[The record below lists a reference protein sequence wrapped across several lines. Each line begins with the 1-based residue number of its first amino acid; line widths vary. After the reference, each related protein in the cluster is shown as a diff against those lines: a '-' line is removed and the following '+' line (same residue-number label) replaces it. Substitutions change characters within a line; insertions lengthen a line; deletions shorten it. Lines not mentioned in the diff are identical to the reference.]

1 MNEVVNTI
9 DQIRSTVDPSAVLL
23 LNGVNRTPLADQL
36 KFSSLLKTFVETPQE
51 ALAAVQ
57 GKKEPFDKTVT
68 DRRFDDFGRN
78 RELRQGAIKDGA
90 SSSELRS
97 ENAAVTDTPRN
108 ISKDHKPK
116 VASVTRDALREGSSD
131 FSEPNQVKQPSNQ
144 SGPVSV
150 DPKINNSD
158 IMALVKNPIAGPVEN
173 LRKGAN
179 NADKALSERFTPNV
193 MGKSD
198 GTRGLNLQNNMET
211 AANTGSS
218 ANINKEFTNLSE
230 LLNTAVTK
238 KLNKGSARANT
249 ASATETL
256 ANRQAQDLAQRLGQ
270 GSQAQIQ
277 VALSDTAGKQ
287 SSTPSQALTNGALL
301 ATLGSSGESDNNL
314 GNGLQRSGTN
324 VATDRQTPNSH
335 FGAQNN
341 GASYNPQQDTAA
353 ANFAQ
358 AIRAQAQALGGQQSA
373 NAATLAPKIAPITAD
388 AASISNINGPNS
400 LSQLS
405 QSAKANPSS
414 AARQPHTPPAPMEQV
429 SVQIQRAVLSG
440 SDKINIKLHP
450 AHLGRVEVRLDI
462 AADGKLSAII
472 MAEKPETLELLQRD
486 IKGLEKALQ
495 QAGLDTNSNSF
506 NFGLKQNSAQ
516 KGDLD
521 RGPDNG
527 HDDTSSELTDM
538 QGDEID
544 PGILMKQHEYG
555 HNASTNGGIDIQV

>member
-23 LNGVNRTPLADQL
+23 LNGVNGTPLADQL

-90 SSSELRS
+90 SSS

-158 IMALVKNPIAGPVEN
+158 IMALVKNPIAGPVGN

-238 KLNKGSARANT
+238 KLNKGSARGNT

-301 ATLGSSGESDNNL
+301 ATLGSSGESDNIL

-324 VATDRQTPNSH
+324 VLTDRQAPNSH

-341 GASYNPQQDTAA
+341 GASYNPQQDATA

-373 NAATLAPKIAPITAD
+373 NAATLAPKIAPITTD
-388 AASISNINGPNS
+388 ASISNINGPNS

-521 RGPDNG
+521 RGPSNG

>member
-23 LNGVNRTPLADQL
+23 LNGVNGTPLADQL

-57 GKKEPFDKTVT
+57 GNKKTFDKTVT
-68 DRRFDDFGRN
+68 DRRFDDFGQN

-90 SSSELRS
+90 RSSENT
-97 ENAAVTDTPRN
+97 NATDTPRN
-108 ISKDHKPK
+108 ISKGDKPK
-116 VASVTRDALREGSSD
+116 VASVTRDALREGSSH

-144 SGPVSV
+144 SGPLSV
-150 DPKINNSD
+150 DPKIKNSD

-179 NADKALSERFTPNV
+179 NTDKALSERFTPNV

-238 KLNKGSARANT
+238 KLNKGSARGNT

-277 VALSDTAGKQ
+277 VALSDTGGKQ

-314 GNGLQRSGTN
+314 GNSLQRSGAN
-324 VATDRQTPNSH
+324 VLTDRQAPNSH

-341 GASYNPQQDTAA
+341 GASYNSQQDTAA
-353 ANFAQ
+353 VNFAQ
-358 AIRAQAQALGGQQSA
+358 AIRAQAQALSGQQTA

-405 QSAKANPSS
+405 QSAKANPS

-450 AHLGRVEVRLDI
+450 AHLGRVEVRLNI
-462 AADGKLSAII
+462 AADGQLSAII

-521 RGPDNG
+521 RGPNNG
-527 HDDTSSELTDM
+527 HDDNSSELTDI

-555 HNASTNGGIDIQV
+555 HNSSTNGGIDIQV

>member
-23 LNGVNRTPLADQL
+23 LNGVNGTPLADQL

-90 SSSELRS
+90 SSS

-158 IMALVKNPIAGPVEN
+158 IMALVKNPIAGPVGN

-238 KLNKGSARANT
+238 KLNKGSARGNT
-249 ASATETL
+249 ASPTETL

-277 VALSDTAGKQ
+277 VALSDKAGKQ

-301 ATLGSSGESDNNL
+301 ATLGSSGESDNIL

-324 VATDRQTPNSH
+324 VLTDRQTPNSH

-341 GASYNPQQDTAA
+341 GASYNPQQDAAA

-373 NAATLAPKIAPITAD
+373 NAATLAPKIAPITTD
-388 AASISNINGPNS
+388 ASISNINGPNS

-521 RGPDNG
+521 RGPSNG

>member
-23 LNGVNRTPLADQL
+23 LNGVNGTPLADQL

-57 GKKEPFDKTVT
+57 GNKKTFDKTVT
-68 DRRFDDFGRN
+68 DRRFDDFGQN

-90 SSSELRS
+90 RSSENT
-97 ENAAVTDTPRN
+97 NATDTPRN
-108 ISKDHKPK
+108 ISKGDKPK
-116 VASVTRDALREGSSD
+116 VASVTRDALREGSSH

-144 SGPVSV
+144 SGPLSV

-179 NADKALSERFTPNV
+179 NTDKALSERFTPNV

-238 KLNKGSARANT
+238 KLNKGSARGNT

-277 VALSDTAGKQ
+277 VALSDTGGKQ

-314 GNGLQRSGTN
+314 GNSLQRSGAN
-324 VATDRQTPNSH
+324 VLTDRQAPNSH

-341 GASYNPQQDTAA
+341 GASYNSQQDTAA
-353 ANFAQ
+353 VNFAQ
-358 AIRAQAQALGGQQSA
+358 AIRAQAQALSGQQTA
-373 NAATLAPKIAPITAD
+373 NAATLAPKFAPITAD

-405 QSAKANPSS
+405 QSAKANPS

-450 AHLGRVEVRLDI
+450 AHLGRVEVRLNI
-462 AADGKLSAII
+462 AADGQLSAII

-521 RGPDNG
+521 RGPNNG
-527 HDDTSSELTDM
+527 HDDNSSELTDI

-555 HNASTNGGIDIQV
+555 HNSSTNGGIDIQV

>member
-23 LNGVNRTPLADQL
+23 LNGVNGTPLADQL

-57 GKKEPFDKTVT
+57 GNKKTFDKTVP
-68 DRRFDDFGRN
+68 DRRFDDFGQN

-90 SSSELRS
+90 RSSENT
-97 ENAAVTDTPRN
+97 NATDTPRN
-108 ISKDHKPK
+108 ISKGDKPK
-116 VASVTRDALREGSSD
+116 VASVTRDALREGSSH

-144 SGPVSV
+144 SGPLSV

-179 NADKALSERFTPNV
+179 NTDKALSERFTPNV

-238 KLNKGSARANT
+238 KLNKGSARGNT

-277 VALSDTAGKQ
+277 VALSDTGGKQ

-314 GNGLQRSGTN
+314 GNSLQRSGAN
-324 VATDRQTPNSH
+324 VLTDRQAPNSH

-341 GASYNPQQDTAA
+341 GASYNSQQDTAA

-358 AIRAQAQALGGQQSA
+358 ATRAQAQALSGQQTA
-373 NAATLAPKIAPITAD
+373 NAATLAPKFAPITAD

-405 QSAKANPSS
+405 QSAKANPS

-450 AHLGRVEVRLDI
+450 AHLGRVEVRLNI
-462 AADGKLSAII
+462 AADGQLSAII

-521 RGPDNG
+521 RGPNNG
-527 HDDTSSELTDM
+527 HDDNSSELTDI

-555 HNASTNGGIDIQV
+555 HNSSTNGGIDIQV

>member
-23 LNGVNRTPLADQL
+23 LNGVNGTPLADQL

-57 GKKEPFDKTVT
+57 GNKKPFDKTVT
-68 DRRFDDFGRN
+68 DRRFDDFGQN
-78 RELRQGAIKDGA
+78 RELGQGAIKDGA
-90 SSSELRS
+90 RSSELRS

-108 ISKDHKPK
+108 LIKGDKPK
-116 VASVTRDALREGSSD
+116 VASVTRDALREGSSH
-131 FSEPNQVKQPSNQ
+131 FSEPNQVKQPNNQ
-144 SGPVSV
+144 SGPLSV

-158 IMALVKNPIAGPVEN
+158 IMALVKNPIAGP
-173 LRKGAN
+173 LGRGAN
-179 NADKALSERFTPNV
+179 NADKALFEKFAPNV
-193 MGKSD
+193 MAKSG

-218 ANINKEFTNLSE
+218 ATINKDFTNVSE
-230 LLNTAVTK
+230 MLNTAVTQ

-277 VALSDTAGKQ
+277 VALSDKSGKQ
-287 SSTPSQALTNGALL
+287 SSTPSQALTSGALL
-301 ATLGSSGESDNNL
+301 ATLGSNGESDNIL
-314 GNGLQRSGTN
+314 GNSLQRSGTN
-324 VATDRQTPNSH
+324 VAADRQAPNSH

-341 GASYNPQQDTAA
+341 GASYNLQQDATA

-388 AASISNINGPNS
+388 AASVSNINGPNS

-414 AARQPHTPPAPMEQV
+414 AARQPHTPPIPMEQV

-440 SDKINIKLHP
+440 NDKINIKLHP
-450 AHLGRVEVRLDI
+450 AHLGRVEVRLNI
-462 AADGKLSAII
+462 AADGQLSAII

-506 NFGLKQNSAQ
+506 NFGLKQNSTQ
-516 KGDLD
+516 KGDPDL
-521 RGPDNG
+521 GPNNG

-544 PGILMKQHEYG
+544 PDILMKQHEYG

>member
-9 DQIRSTVDPSAVLL
+9 DQIRSTVDPSAMLL
-23 LNGVNRTPLADQL
+23 VNGVNGTPLADQL

-57 GKKEPFDKTVT
+57 GNKKTFDKTVT

-108 ISKDHKPK
+108 LIKGDKPK
-116 VASVTRDALREGSSD
+116 VASVTRDALREGSSH
-131 FSEPNQVKQPSNQ
+131 FSEPNQVKQTNNQ
-144 SGPVSV
+144 SGPISV

-158 IMALVKNPIAGPVEN
+158 IMALVKNPIAGPLGN
-173 LRKGAN
+173 LGRGAN

-218 ANINKEFTNLSE
+218 TNINKEFTNVSE

-238 KLNKGSARANT
+238 KLNKGSARGNT

-277 VALSDTAGKQ
+277 VAVSDNAGKQ
-287 SSTPSQALTNGALL
+287 SSTPSQALTSGALL
-301 ATLGSSGESDNNL
+301 ATLGSSGESNNIL

-324 VATDRQTPNSH
+324 VLTDRQTPNSH

-341 GASYNPQQDTAA
+341 GASYNSQQDATA

-388 AASISNINGPNS
+388 AASISNINSPNS

-538 QGDEID
+538 QGDETD

-555 HNASTNGGIDIQV
+555 HNSSTNGGIDIQV

>member
-23 LNGVNRTPLADQL
+23 LNGVNGTPLADQL

-90 SSSELRS
+90 SSSE
-97 ENAAVTDTPRN
+97 NAAVTDTPGN

-158 IMALVKNPIAGPVEN
+158 IMALVKNPIAGPVGN

-230 LLNTAVTK
+230 MLNTAVTK
-238 KLNKGSARANT
+238 KLNKGGARGNT
-249 ASATETL
+249 ASPTETL

-301 ATLGSSGESDNNL
+301 ATLGSSGESDNIL
-314 GNGLQRSGTN
+314 GNGLQRSGMN
-324 VATDRQTPNSH
+324 VLTDRQTPNSH

-341 GASYNPQQDTAA
+341 GASYNPQQDAAA

-373 NAATLAPKIAPITAD
+373 NAATLAPKFAPITAD

-521 RGPDNG
+521 RGPSNG

-555 HNASTNGGIDIQV
+555 HNSSTNGGIDIQV

>member
-23 LNGVNRTPLADQL
+23 LNGVNGTPLADQL

-57 GKKEPFDKTVT
+57 GNKKTFDKTVT
-68 DRRFDDFGRN
+68 DRRFDDFGQN

-90 SSSELRS
+90 RSSENT
-97 ENAAVTDTPRN
+97 NATDTPRN
-108 ISKDHKPK
+108 ISKGDKPK
-116 VASVTRDALREGSSD
+116 VASVTRDALREGSSH

-144 SGPVSV
+144 SGPLSV

-179 NADKALSERFTPNV
+179 NTDKALSERFTPNV

-238 KLNKGSARANT
+238 KLNKGSARGNT

-277 VALSDTAGKQ
+277 VALSDTGGKQ

-314 GNGLQRSGTN
+314 GNSLQRSGAN
-324 VATDRQTPNSH
+324 VLTDRQAPNSH

-341 GASYNPQQDTAA
+341 GASYNSQQDTAA
-353 ANFAQ
+353 VNFAQ
-358 AIRAQAQALGGQQSA
+358 AIRAQAQALSGQQTA
-373 NAATLAPKIAPITAD
+373 NAATLAPKFAPITAD

-405 QSAKANPSS
+405 QSAKANPS

-450 AHLGRVEVRLDI
+450 AHLGRVEVRLNI
-462 AADGKLSAII
+462 AADGQLSAII

-521 RGPDNG
+521 RGPNNG
-527 HDDTSSELTDM
+527 HDDTSSELTDI

-555 HNASTNGGIDIQV
+555 HNSSTNGGIDIQV

>member
-23 LNGVNRTPLADQL
+23 LNGVNGTPLADQL

-57 GKKEPFDKTVT
+57 GNKKTFDKTVT
-68 DRRFDDFGRN
+68 DRRFDDFGQN

-90 SSSELRS
+90 RSSENT
-97 ENAAVTDTPRN
+97 NATDTPRN
-108 ISKDHKPK
+108 ISKGDKPK
-116 VASVTRDALREGSSD
+116 VASVTRDALREGSSH

-144 SGPVSV
+144 SGPLSV
-150 DPKINNSD
+150 DPKIKNSD

-179 NADKALSERFTPNV
+179 NTDKALSERFTPNV

-238 KLNKGSARANT
+238 KLNKGSARGNT

-277 VALSDTAGKQ
+277 VALSDKAGKQ

-314 GNGLQRSGTN
+314 GNSLQRSGAN
-324 VATDRQTPNSH
+324 VLTDRQAPNSH

-341 GASYNPQQDTAA
+341 GASYNSQQDTAA
-353 ANFAQ
+353 VNFAQ
-358 AIRAQAQALGGQQSA
+358 AIRAQAQALSGQQTA
-373 NAATLAPKIAPITAD
+373 NAATLAPKFAPITAD

-405 QSAKANPSS
+405 QSAKANPS

-450 AHLGRVEVRLDI
+450 AHLGRVEVRLNI
-462 AADGKLSAII
+462 AADGQLSAII

-521 RGPDNG
+521 RGPNNG
-527 HDDTSSELTDM
+527 HDDNSSELTDI

-555 HNASTNGGIDIQV
+555 HNSSTNGGIDIQV

>member
-23 LNGVNRTPLADQL
+23 LNGVNGTPLADQL

-57 GKKEPFDKTVT
+57 GNKKTFDKTVT
-68 DRRFDDFGRN
+68 DRRFDDFGQN

-90 SSSELRS
+90 RSSENT
-97 ENAAVTDTPRN
+97 NATDTPRN
-108 ISKDHKPK
+108 ISKGDKPK
-116 VASVTRDALREGSSD
+116 VASVTRDALREGSSH

-144 SGPVSV
+144 SGPLSV
-150 DPKINNSD
+150 DPKIKNSD

-179 NADKALSERFTPNV
+179 NTDKALSERFTPNV

-238 KLNKGSARANT
+238 KLNKGSARGNT

-277 VALSDTAGKQ
+277 VALSDTGGKQ

-314 GNGLQRSGTN
+314 GNSLQRSGAN
-324 VATDRQTPNSH
+324 VLTDRQAPNSH

-341 GASYNPQQDTAA
+341 GASYNSQQDTAA

-358 AIRAQAQALGGQQSA
+358 ATRAQAQALSGQQTA
-373 NAATLAPKIAPITAD
+373 NAATLAPKFAPITAD

-405 QSAKANPSS
+405 QSAKANPS

-521 RGPDNG
+521 RGPNNG
-527 HDDTSSELTDM
+527 HDDNSSELTDI

-555 HNASTNGGIDIQV
+555 HNSSTNGGIDIQV

>member
-90 SSSELRS
+90 SSSE
-97 ENAAVTDTPRN
+97 NAAVTDTPRN

-158 IMALVKNPIAGPVEN
+158 IMALVKNPIAGPVGN

-238 KLNKGSARANT
+238 KLNKGSARGNT

-277 VALSDTAGKQ
+277 VALSDKAGKQ

-301 ATLGSSGESDNNL
+301 ATLGSSGESDNIL

-324 VATDRQTPNSH
+324 VLTDRQTPNSH

-341 GASYNPQQDTAA
+341 GASYNPQQDAAA

-373 NAATLAPKIAPITAD
+373 NAATLAPKIAPITTD
-388 AASISNINGPNS
+388 ASISNINGPNS

-521 RGPDNG
+521 RGPSNG

>member
-23 LNGVNRTPLADQL
+23 LNGVNGTPLADQL

-57 GKKEPFDKTVT
+57 GNKKTFDKTVT
-68 DRRFDDFGRN
+68 DRRFDDFGQN

-90 SSSELRS
+90 RSSENT
-97 ENAAVTDTPRN
+97 NATDTPRN
-108 ISKDHKPK
+108 ISKGDKPK
-116 VASVTRDALREGSSD
+116 VASVTRDALREGSSH

-144 SGPVSV
+144 SGPLSV

-179 NADKALSERFTPNV
+179 NTDKALSERFTPNV

-238 KLNKGSARANT
+238 KLNKGSARGNT

-277 VALSDTAGKQ
+277 VALSDTGGKQ

-314 GNGLQRSGTN
+314 GNSLQRSGAN
-324 VATDRQTPNSH
+324 VLTDRQAPNSH

-341 GASYNPQQDTAA
+341 GASYNSQQDTAA
-353 ANFAQ
+353 VNFAQ
-358 AIRAQAQALGGQQSA
+358 AIRAQAQALSGQQTA

-405 QSAKANPSS
+405 QSAKANPS

-450 AHLGRVEVRLDI
+450 AHLGRVEVRLNI
-462 AADGKLSAII
+462 AADGQLSAII

-521 RGPDNG
+521 RGPNNG
-527 HDDTSSELTDM
+527 HDDNSSELTDI

-555 HNASTNGGIDIQV
+555 HNSSTNGGIDIQV

>member
-1 MNEVVNTI
+1 MNEVVNTV

-23 LNGVNRTPLADQL
+23 LNGVNGTPLADQL
-36 KFSSLLKTFVETPQE
+36 KFSSLLKIFVETPQE

-57 GKKEPFDKTVT
+57 GNKKTFDKAVT
-68 DRRFDDFGRN
+68 GRRFDDFGQN
-78 RELRQGAIKDGA
+78 RELGQDAIKDGA
-90 SSSELRS
+90 RSSELPS
-97 ENAAVTDTPRN
+97 GNATLTDTPRN
-108 ISKDHKPK
+108 LIKDDKPK
-116 VASVTRDALREGSSD
+116 VASVTKDALREGSSD
-131 FSEPNQVKQPSNQ
+131 FSEPNQVKQPNNQ

-158 IMALVKNPIAGPVEN
+158 IMALVKNPIAGPVES
-173 LRKGAN
+173 LRRNAN
-179 NADKALSERFTPNV
+179 NADKTLSQRFTPNV
-193 MGKSD
+193 MAKSG
-198 GTRGLNLQNNMET
+198 GTRNLNLQNNMET

-218 ANINKEFTNLSE
+218 AIINKEFTNLGE
-230 LLNTAVTK
+230 MLNTAVTK
-238 KLNKGSARANT
+238 KSNNGSTRGNT
-249 ASATETL
+249 ASATQTL
-256 ANRQAQDLAQRLGQ
+256 VNRQAQDLAQRLEQ

-277 VALSDTAGKQ
+277 VALSDKAGKQ
-287 SSTPSQALTNGALL
+287 SSMPSQALTSGALL
-301 ATLGSSGESDNNL
+301 ATLGSNGESDNIL

-324 VATDRQTPNSH
+324 VATDRQAPNSH

-341 GASYNPQQDTAA
+341 GTSYNLQQDATA

-373 NAATLAPKIAPITAD
+373 NAATLTPKIAPITAD
-388 AASISNINGPNS
+388 TASVSNINGPNS

-405 QSAKANPSS
+405 QSAKANPFS
-414 AARQPHTPPAPMEQV
+414 AARQAHTPPAPMEQV

-440 SDKINIKLHP
+440 TDKINIKLHP

-462 AADGKLSAII
+462 AKDGQLSAII

-495 QAGLDTNSNSF
+495 QAGLDTNSNNF

-516 KGDLD
+516 KGDPDL
-521 RGPDNG
+521 GPDNG

-538 QGDEID
+538 QDDEID

>member
-23 LNGVNRTPLADQL
+23 LNGVNGTPLADQL

-90 SSSELRS
+90 SSS

-158 IMALVKNPIAGPVEN
+158 IMALVKNPIAGPVGN

-230 LLNTAVTK
+230 MLNTAVTK
-238 KLNKGSARANT
+238 KLNKGSARGNT

-277 VALSDTAGKQ
+277 VALSDKAGKQ

-301 ATLGSSGESDNNL
+301 ATLGSSGESDNIL

-324 VATDRQTPNSH
+324 VLTDRQTPNSH

-341 GASYNPQQDTAA
+341 GASYNPQQDAAA

-373 NAATLAPKIAPITAD
+373 NAATLAPKIAPITTD
-388 AASISNINGPNS
+388 ASISNINGPNS

-405 QSAKANPSS
+405 QSAKAKPSS

-521 RGPDNG
+521 RGPSNG

>member
-23 LNGVNRTPLADQL
+23 LNGVNGTPLADQL

-57 GKKEPFDKTVT
+57 GNKKTFDKTVT
-68 DRRFDDFGRN
+68 DRRFDDFGQN

-90 SSSELRS
+90 RSSENT
-97 ENAAVTDTPRN
+97 NATDTPRN
-108 ISKDHKPK
+108 ISKGDKPK
-116 VASVTRDALREGSSD
+116 VASVTRDALREGSSH

-144 SGPVSV
+144 SGPLSV
-150 DPKINNSD
+150 DPKIKNSD

-179 NADKALSERFTPNV
+179 NTDKALSERFTPNV

-211 AANTGSS
+211 AANTESS

-238 KLNKGSARANT
+238 KLNKGSARGNT

-277 VALSDTAGKQ
+277 VALSDTGGKQ

-314 GNGLQRSGTN
+314 GNSLQRSGAN
-324 VATDRQTPNSH
+324 VLTDRQAPNSH

-341 GASYNPQQDTAA
+341 GASYNSQQDTAA
-353 ANFAQ
+353 VNFAQ
-358 AIRAQAQALGGQQSA
+358 AIRAQAQALSGQQTA
-373 NAATLAPKIAPITAD
+373 NAATLAPKFAPITAD

-405 QSAKANPSS
+405 QSAKANPS

-450 AHLGRVEVRLDI
+450 AHLGRVEVRLNI
-462 AADGKLSAII
+462 AADGQLSAII

-555 HNASTNGGIDIQV
+555 HNSSTNGGIDIQV

>member
-9 DQIRSTVDPSAVLL
+9 DRIRSTVDPSAVLL
-23 LNGVNRTPLADQL
+23 LNGVNGTPLADQL

-57 GKKEPFDKTVT
+57 GNKNSFDKTVT
-68 DRRFDDFGRN
+68 DRRFDDFGRD
-78 RELRQGAIKDGA
+78 RQLGHGANKDGA
-90 SSSELRS
+90 NISRLRS

-108 ISKDHKPK
+108 ISKDDKPK
-116 VASVTRDALREGSSD
+116 VASVTKDALRAGASD
-131 FSEPNQVKQPSNQ
+131 FSESDQVKQPNNQ
-144 SGPVSV
+144 SGSVSV
-150 DPKINNSD
+150 NPKINGSD
-158 IMALVKNPIAGPVEN
+158 LLALVKNPIARPAES
-173 LRKGAN
+173 LRGGAN
-179 NADKALSERFTPNV
+179 NADRVFSERFTPNV
-193 MGKSD
+193 MAKSG
-198 GTRGLNLQNNMET
+198 GTRGLNPQNNMET
-211 AANTGSS
+211 AVNTGSS
-218 ANINKEFTNLSE
+218 ATINKEFTNMSE
-230 LLNTAVTK
+230 MLNTAVTK
-238 KLNKGSARANT
+238 NLNKGSARANT
-249 ASATETL
+249 ASASETL

-277 VALSDTAGKQ
+277 VALSDKVGKQ
-287 SSTPSQALTNGALL
+287 SSTPSQALTSGALL
-301 ATLGSSGESDNNL
+301 ATLGSNGESDNIL
-314 GNGLQRSGTN
+314 GNNLQRSGTN
-324 VATDRQTPNSH
+324 VTADRQAPNSH

-341 GASYNPQQDTAA
+341 GASYNLQQDATA

-358 AIRAQAQALGGQQSA
+358 AIRAQAQALGSQQSA

-405 QSAKANPSS
+405 QSARANPSS

-440 SDKINIKLHP
+440 TDKINIKLHP

-462 AADGKLSAII
+462 AADGQLSAII

-516 KGDLD
+516 KGD
-521 RGPDNG
+521 PDNG
-527 HDDTSSELTDM
+527 PNNGHDGASSELADM

-544 PGILMKQHEYG
+544 PSILMKQHEYG
-555 HNASTNGGIDIQV
+555 HNSSTNGGIDIQV

>member
-23 LNGVNRTPLADQL
+23 LNGVNGTPLADQL

-57 GKKEPFDKTVT
+57 GNKKTFDKTVT
-68 DRRFDDFGRN
+68 DRRFDDFGQN

-90 SSSELRS
+90 RSSENT
-97 ENAAVTDTPRN
+97 NATDTPRN
-108 ISKDHKPK
+108 ISKGDKPK
-116 VASVTRDALREGSSD
+116 VASVTRDALREGSSH

-144 SGPVSV
+144 SGPLSV
-150 DPKINNSD
+150 DPKIKNSD

-179 NADKALSERFTPNV
+179 NTDKALSERFTPNV

-238 KLNKGSARANT
+238 KLNKGSARGNT

-277 VALSDTAGKQ
+277 VALSDTGGKQ

-314 GNGLQRSGTN
+314 GNSLQRSGAN
-324 VATDRQTPNSH
+324 VLTDRQAPNSH

-341 GASYNPQQDTAA
+341 GASYNSQQDTAA
-353 ANFAQ
+353 VNFAQ
-358 AIRAQAQALGGQQSA
+358 AIRAQAQALSGQQTA
-373 NAATLAPKIAPITAD
+373 NAATLAPKFAPITAD

-405 QSAKANPSS
+405 QSAKANPS

-450 AHLGRVEVRLDI
+450 AHLGRVEVRLNI
-462 AADGKLSAII
+462 AADGQLSAII

-521 RGPDNG
+521 RGPNNG
-527 HDDTSSELTDM
+527 HDDNSSELTDI

-555 HNASTNGGIDIQV
+555 HNSSTNGGIDIQV

>member
-23 LNGVNRTPLADQL
+23 LNGVNGTPLADQL

-57 GKKEPFDKTVT
+57 GNKKTFDKTVT
-68 DRRFDDFGRN
+68 DRRFDDFGQN

-90 SSSELRS
+90 RSSENT
-97 ENAAVTDTPRN
+97 NATDTPRN
-108 ISKDHKPK
+108 ISKGDKPK
-116 VASVTRDALREGSSD
+116 VASVTRDALREGSSH

-144 SGPVSV
+144 SGPLSV

-179 NADKALSERFTPNV
+179 NTDKALSERFTPNV

-238 KLNKGSARANT
+238 KLNKGSARGNT

-277 VALSDTAGKQ
+277 VALSDTGGKQ

-314 GNGLQRSGTN
+314 GNSLQRSGAN
-324 VATDRQTPNSH
+324 VLTDRQAPNSH

-341 GASYNPQQDTAA
+341 GASYNSQQDTAA
-353 ANFAQ
+353 VNFAQ
-358 AIRAQAQALGGQQSA
+358 AIRAQAQALSGQQTA
-373 NAATLAPKIAPITAD
+373 NAATLAPKFAPITAD

-405 QSAKANPSS
+405 QSAKANPS

-555 HNASTNGGIDIQV
+555 HNSSTNGGIDIQV